1 MKTTEMCLQQD
12 IKQALRLITSRTMS
26 LDLSVV
32 LKRSYGE
39 LV

>member
-12 IKQALRLITSRTMS
+12 IKQAPRLTISITVS
-26 LDLSVV
+26 LDLCVV